1 MILIRIYFGL
11 YFEIESEENYR
22 SFFSHH
28 CPQSALPITIFLE
41 QSVKIKPTFSKM
53 AQINRKL
60 CLERRGRKRKGVSK
74 NFSLKS
80 MKIIGQFLGD
90 LVALHYC
97 FSSLNPG
104 VGTSV

>member
-1 MILIRIYFGL
+1 MILIRIYFDL

-22 SFFSHH
+22 SFF
-28 CPQSALPITIFLE
+28 LTIIVHNQRFRLQFFLE
-41 QSVKIKPTFSKM
+41 RSVKIKPTFSEM

-80 MKIIGQFLGD
+80 MKMIGQFLGI
-90 LVALHYC
+90 
-97 FSSLNPG
+97 
-104 VGTSV
+104 

>member
-1 MILIRIYFGL
+1 MILKRICFDL

-22 SFFSHH
+22 SFF
-28 CPQSALPITIFLE
+28 LTIVHNQRFRLQFFLE
-41 QSVKIKPTFSKM
+41 RSVKIKPTFSKM

-80 MKIIGQFLGD
+80 MKIIGQFFGD